1 MSRTRFSTQIASD
14 LGDRVRAAIVGL
26 GKRGVQIS
34 LAEATESAL
43 EAWVRHI
50 EEDYNDGKPFTPAA
64 EDLRRGQRVRL
75 PAIIPPNSEEA
86 NA

>member
-1 MSRTRFSTQIASD
+1 MSRARFSTQVAPD
-14 LGDRVRAAIVGL
+14 LAARVRAAIIGL

-50 EEDYNDGKPFTPAA
+50 EQDYNDGQPFAPAA
-64 EDLRRGQRVRL
+64 EDLRRGQRVR
-75 PAIIPPNSEEA
+75 PPVDIPPN
-86 NA
+86 NGG